1 MAIRQR
7 LRYLDEDN
15 AKLPELV
22 VNVNSASVEELDE
35 LDGIGKT
42 RAVAIIG
49 GRPYSRTEELVS
61 KHVLSK
67 NVYDVIKDKIT
78 IGQR

>member
-1 MAIRQR
+1 M
-7 LRYLDEDN
+7 
-15 AKLPELV
+15 

-49 GRPYSRTEELVS
+49 GRPYSRPEELVS